1 MTLFGRPAKQGDSG
15 LVPQRT
21 ILPQLELRLCK
32 RRESKD
38 KRFLVLVSLQIP
50 SFLQV
55 LTGGTGQEVSCEL
68 NKGILA

>member
-1 MTLFGRPAKQGDSG
+1 MIDSC
-15 LVPQRT
+15 PQRT
-21 ILPQLELRLCK
+21 VLPQLELRLCK

-38 KRFLVLVSLQIP
+38 KHFPVLVSLQIP